1 MIAIGAEATVRL
13 LDVVIGLLVLELLG
27 LAAYRAA
34 TGRGMRPTELT
45 AFLGA
50 GLAMAVA
57 LRVTLAGGR
66 AEWFA
71 AAMAASLVL
80 HLWHVAQRW
89 HR

>member
-1 MIAIGAEATVRL
+1 MTMAALTLRF
-13 LDVVIGLLVLELLG
+13 LDVVIALLVAEWLG
-27 LAAYRAA
+27 LAVYRAA
-34 TGRGMRPTELT
+34 TGRGMRPAEVT

-50 GLAMAVA
+50 GLAMTLA

>member
-1 MIAIGAEATVRL
+1 VTAAALTLRF
-13 LDVVIGLLVLELLG
+13 LDVVIALLVAEWLG
-27 LAAYRAA
+27 LTAYRAA
-34 TGRGMRPTELT
+34 TGRGMPPTEVT

-50 GLAMAVA
+50 GLAMALA
-57 LRVTLAGGR
+57 LRVTVAGGR

>member
-1 MIAIGAEATVRL
+1 VTAAALTLRF
-13 LDVVIGLLVLELLG
+13 LDVVIATLVAELVG

-34 TGRGMRPTELT
+34 TGRGLRPTELA

-50 GLAMAVA
+50 GLAMALA
-57 LRVTLAGGR
+57 LRVGVAGGR